1 MSFFCIAE
9 REAARRKIRIAVEIH
24 HNTIFASASLVHRLV
39 SNFDPAVIGVIYD
52 VGNMVYE
59 GYEDHRIGMD
69 LLGPYLHHVHLKNAA
84 AFPDELRANGI
95 QKWRNRWTP
104 LDEGLVNVKDF
115 LLALEAGGYN
125 GWISL
130 EDLSTERDPL
140 STLKYNAGVLNALG
154 RPAGGTHRQ
163 LTDRIG
169 EETRFGT
176 STAPLFHGFSG
187 ARAFR

>member
-1 MSFFCIAE
+1 
-9 REAARRKIRIAVEIH
+9 
-24 HNTIFASASLVHRLV
+24 
-39 SNFDPAVIGVIYD
+39 
-52 VGNMVYE
+52 MVYE